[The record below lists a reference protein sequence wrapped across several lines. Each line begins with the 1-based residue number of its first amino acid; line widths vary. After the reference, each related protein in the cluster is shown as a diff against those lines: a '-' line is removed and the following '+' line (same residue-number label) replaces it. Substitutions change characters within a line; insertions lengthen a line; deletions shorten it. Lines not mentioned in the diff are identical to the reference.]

1 MTQIYRDFRLIL
13 RVIIAQQGG
22 AAGQSGSAQLIM
34 RCIRQY
40 HLDDSANYHHWSL
53 CTRFGK
59 KFHDTNFICLS
70 FIRAIPIHDQ
80 NCNKREGR

>member
-1 MTQIYRDFRLIL
+1 MQIYRDFRLIL

-22 AAGQSGSAQLIM
+22 AAGQSGNAQLIM

-59 KFHDTNFICLS
+59 NFTI
-70 FIRAIPIHDQ
+70 Q
-80 NCNKREGR
+80 NLFVEFYSRDSNSRSKL